1 MLGDTL
7 ALPPGVRAPELRTE
21 PPKCRGIVSGGGG
34 GGGGGGRGSNGKHR
48 QVELVTAEDGARTTA
63 GGGAGVAGGARVR
76 RGSMGLWD
84 SVRGEFGAWGEEY
97 ALYSRARVYP
107 Q

>member
-21 PPKCRGIVSGGGG
+21 PPKRGGIVS
-34 GGGGGGRGSNGKHR
+34 GGGGRGSNGKHK
-48 QVELVTAEDGARTTA
+48 QVDLVTAEDGTRTA
-63 GGGAGVAGGARVR
+63 VGGGAGVAAGARVR